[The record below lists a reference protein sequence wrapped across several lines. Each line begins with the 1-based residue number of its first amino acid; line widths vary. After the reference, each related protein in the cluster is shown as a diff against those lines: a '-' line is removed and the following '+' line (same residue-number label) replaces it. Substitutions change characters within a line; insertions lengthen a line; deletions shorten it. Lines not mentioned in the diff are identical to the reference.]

1 MINCLLHLICFI
13 HKISVSNTNYAF
25 YTQSM
30 CFYKNNVRILEQ
42 LERLKCA
49 GCILYAVPLNFPLF
63 FVYFFI
69 SVENDKVSVATY
81 RLAAQLKPLLAKTA
95 KLVKTQFEFR
105 MDIIYHLILSDMQQL
120 LPWTLP
126 PYHFIYKSLFDKF
139 ISQNNVLTFSRKG

>member
-1 MINCLLHLICFI
+1 MIKCLSYL
-13 HKISVSNTNYAF
+13 F
-25 YTQSM
+25 YTQNISFKHKLFVLYLKYV
-30 CFYKNNVRILEQ
+30 FYTKKLILEQ

-95 KLVKTQFEFR
+95 KLVKTQCEFR
-105 MDIIYHLILSDMQQL
+105 MDIIYHLILSDM
-120 LPWTLP
+120 
-126 PYHFIYKSLFDKF
+126 
-139 ISQNNVLTFSRKG
+139 

>member
-1 MINCLLHLICFI
+1 MFVLSVLYTKYLFQAQIICFI
-13 HKISVSNTNYAF
+13 LKICVL
-25 YTQSM
+25 
-30 CFYKNNVRILEQ
+30 YKKWTLEQ
-42 LERLKCA
+42 LERFKCA

-105 MDIIYHLILSDMQQL
+105 MNIIYHLIFSDM
-120 LPWTLP
+120 
-126 PYHFIYKSLFDKF
+126 
-139 ISQNNVLTFSRKG
+139 

>member
-1 MINCLLHLICFI
+1 MYNFFMVLDLCCCLRLTLPLLHFCLWLNVCLICFI

-30 CFYKNNVRILEQ
+30 CFIRTKFWILEQ
-42 LERLKCA
+42 LVRLKCA

-105 MDIIYHLILSDMQQL
+105 MDIIYHLILSDM
-120 LPWTLP
+120 
-126 PYHFIYKSLFDKF
+126 
-139 ISQNNVLTFSRKG
+139 